1 MIKQNTIST
10 KKNGV
15 KLLYKYIG
23 IHIPELD
30 KIGGK
35 TFNNNPSQE
44 LQYEDIIKKEIK
56 EAMQISDSPL
66 RALIITSALTGSLQK
81 EEVLIMTIRHFIEDT
96 KDYHQMKIKNKK
108 RNYLKNI
115 ILVNTLKKEKI

>member
-1 MIKQNTIST
+1 MELLDEAYQDEEDKTPHYRLKLRNNLQLDKPSKKQMIKQNTIST

-44 LQYEDIIKKEIK
+44 LQYEDIIIKKK
-56 EAMQISDSPL
+56 S
-66 RALIITSALTGSLQK
+66 
-81 EEVLIMTIRHFIEDT
+81 
-96 KDYHQMKIKNKK
+96 KK
-108 RNYLKNI
+108 QWKYQ
-115 ILVNTLKKEKI
+115 TLPFGH